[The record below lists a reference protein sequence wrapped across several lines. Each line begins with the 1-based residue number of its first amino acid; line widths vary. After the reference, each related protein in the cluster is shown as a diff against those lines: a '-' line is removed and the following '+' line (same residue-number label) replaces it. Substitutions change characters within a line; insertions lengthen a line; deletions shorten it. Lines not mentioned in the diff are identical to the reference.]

1 MSKEFRIILASGSIW
16 RKRLLEKHGYNCR
29 RCTTHFEEKK
39 VGLPA
44 EELVLYNAV
53 GKARLA
59 AKRYPN
65 EIIVGA
71 DTMGIIG
78 STVLTKP
85 RNRAHALRML
95 KSLSGKSHRIV
106 TGICLVSPAGRL
118 YKDVVSATVTF
129 KKLSMESLGRYLDS
143 GQWQGKAGSYA
154 IQGLAKSFIDSVEGS
169 HSTIVGL
176 PIEEL
181 SRMIAKVNRL

>member
-1 MSKEFRIILASGSIW
+1 
-16 RKRLLEKHGYNCR
+16 
-29 RCTTHFEEKK
+29 
-39 VGLPA
+39 
-44 EELVLYNAV
+44 
-53 GKARLA
+53 
-59 AKRYPN
+59 
-65 EIIVGA
+65 
-71 DTMGIIG
+71 MGIIG